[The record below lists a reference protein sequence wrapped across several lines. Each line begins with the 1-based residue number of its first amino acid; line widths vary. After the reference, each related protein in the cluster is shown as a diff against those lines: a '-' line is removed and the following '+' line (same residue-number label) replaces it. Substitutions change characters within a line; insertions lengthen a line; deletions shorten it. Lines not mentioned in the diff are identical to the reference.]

1 MGLLLIGLVVVGL
14 ATGFIMSDMERKRR
28 ALSELVERLEPL
40 VPRNRRLALHNLRRL
55 SQSLF
60 YAQNLMSQIERE
72 LLLLEKE
79 KEIEVPVVDAS
90 RFAFRTS
97 VQLAG
102 MFQRLVTIEE
112 SVGIAEKAA
121 AEEKAAAAEA
131 SALIAEAPP
140 EDPGLA
146 SGAAAG

>member
-79 KEIEVPVVDAS
+79 KEKKA
-90 RFAFRTS
+90 
-97 VQLAG
+97 QLK
-102 MFQRLVTIEE
+102 QL
-112 SVGIAEKAA
+112 GIAYAYKGF
-121 AEEKAAAAEA
+121 EA
-131 SALIAEAPP
+131 VLK
-140 EDPGLA
+140 L
-146 SGAAAG
+146 